1 LTLIFIDRYN
11 LLLSEKGFLVTALTA
26 SSERITGKL
35 GDQPLLFQ
43 STIKLVLLVSFL
55 ELVLYRLVSRLGM
68 HLSKLAVQH
77 EWIIPTFTA
86 LTEIGQWLL
95 NVVAILLFLGL
106 GVAILNRT
114 IGRNMNKFDKVTV
127 PCVALLL
134 LLTVGFLFVQPTMLG
149 SSIYNLVALVTL
161 VCLMT
166 EYLSTHE
173 EWSHRAMGLTYLFGI
188 GGWLYYQIVSTAY
201 SFLGTVAAPPLV
213 YEAHR
218 VGEALMVLASILVF
232 WAYGHGVSVRT
243 RNQRQRRRAI
253 WFWTIAVSIFV
264 FMLFLDYLLDH
275 YNSAVA
281 ANIRSGARGIGWIF
295 QFGMG
300 YTFYLPFAFYMAG
313 LICWSYTVIKL
324 LSMGRLAGYG
334 IGLMFIAGYALLY
347 SNLTLMVILG
357 VMLLTMDR
365 AKRESVESVPASNAS
380 MMGTP
385 DSLVSGHV

>member
-1 LTLIFIDRYN
+1 M
-11 LLLSEKGFLVTALTA
+11 TALTTTG
-26 SSERITGKL
+26 ERLTGKVS
-35 GDQPLLFQ
+35 DQALLFQ
-43 STIKLVLLVSFL
+43 YTIKLVLLVSFC

-68 HLSKLAVQH
+68 HLSKLAAQH

-95 NVVAILLFLGL
+95 NAVAILLFLGL
-106 GVAILNRT
+106 GVALVNRSV
-114 IGRNMNKFDKVTV
+114 GRRMTTFDKITV
-127 PCVALLL
+127 PSTALLL
-134 LLTVGFLFVQPTMLG
+134 LLTVSFLFVPPTMFG
-149 SSIYNLVALVTL
+149 SAIYNVVALVTL
-161 VCLMT
+161 VSLMA
-166 EYLSTHE
+166 EYLSTHGE
-173 EWSHRAMGLTYLFGI
+173 RSHRAMGLTYLFGI
-188 GGWLYYQIVSTAY
+188 GGWLYYQIVSTTY
-201 SFLGTVAAPPLV
+201 SFLGTVAGPPFV

-218 VGEALMVLASILVF
+218 FGEALMVLSSILVF

-253 WFWTIAVSIFV
+253 WFWTTAISIFV
-264 FMLFLDYLLDH
+264 FMLFLDYLLDQ
-275 YNSAVA
+275 YNSALA
-281 ANIRSGARGIGWIF
+281 SNIRNAARGIGWIF

-324 LSMGRLAGYG
+324 LTMGRLAGYG

-365 AKRESVESVPASNAS
+365 AKRETAEPASASNAP

-385 DSLVSGHV
+385 ESLVSGHI

>member
-1 LTLIFIDRYN
+1 M
-11 LLLSEKGFLVTALTA
+11 TALTA
-26 SSERITGKL
+26 VSERVTGKL
-35 GDQPLLFQ
+35 GDQTLLFQ
-43 STIKLVLLVSFL
+43 YTIKLVLLVSFL

-68 HLSKLAVQH
+68 HLSKLAAQH

-106 GVAILNRT
+106 GVAILNRAV
-114 IGRNMNKFDKVTV
+114 GRSMSGFDKVTV

-134 LLTVGFLFVQPTMLG
+134 LLTVSFLFVPPTMLG

-161 VCLMT
+161 ACLMT

-173 EWSHRAMGLTYLFGI
+173 DRAYRAMALTYLFGI

-201 SFLGTVAAPPLV
+201 SFLGTVAAPPMV

-218 VGEALMVLASILVF
+218 VGEALMVLSSILVF
-232 WAYGHGVSVRT
+232 WAYGQGVSVRT

-253 WFWTIAVSIFV
+253 WFWTTGVSVFV
-264 FMLFLDYLLDH
+264 LMLFLDYLLDQ
-275 YNSAVA
+275 YDSALA
-281 ANIRSGARGIGWIF
+281 ANVRSGARGIGWIF

-365 AKRESVESVPASNAS
+365 AKRESAEPAPASNAS

>member
-1 LTLIFIDRYN
+1 
-11 LLLSEKGFLVTALTA
+11 
-26 SSERITGKL
+26 
-35 GDQPLLFQ
+35 
-43 STIKLVLLVSFL
+43 
-55 ELVLYRLVSRLGM
+55 
-68 HLSKLAVQH
+68 
-77 EWIIPTFTA
+77 
-86 LTEIGQWLL
+86 
-95 NVVAILLFLGL
+95 
-106 GVAILNRT
+106 
-114 IGRNMNKFDKVTV
+114 
-127 PCVALLL
+127 
-134 LLTVGFLFVQPTMLG
+134 
-149 SSIYNLVALVTL
+149 
-161 VCLMT
+161 MT

-201 SFLGTVAAPPLV
+201 SFLGTVAAPPMV

-218 VGEALMVLASILVF
+218 AGEALMVLSSMLVF
-232 WAYGHGVSVRT
+232 WAYGKGVSVRS

-253 WFWTIAVSIFV
+253 WFWTTAVSIFV
-264 FMLFLDYLLDH
+264 GLLFLDYLLDS
-275 YNSAVA
+275 YNSPLA

-357 VMLLTMDR
+357 VMLLSMDR
-365 AKRESVESVPASNAS
+365 VKRESAESAPASSAS

>member
-1 LTLIFIDRYN
+1 MDRYN
-11 LLLSEKGFLVTALTA
+11 LLFSEKGFLVTALTA

-35 GDQPLLFQ
+35 GDQTLLFQ

-106 GVAILNRT
+106 GVAILNRA

-201 SFLGTVAAPPLV
+201 SFLGTVAAPPMV

-365 AKRESVESVPASNAS
+365 AKRESVESAPASNAS

>member
-1 LTLIFIDRYN
+1 M
-11 LLLSEKGFLVTALTA
+11 TALIGA
-26 SSERITGKL
+26 SERVTGKL
-35 GDQPLLFQ
+35 GGQPLLFQ
-43 STIKLVLLVSFL
+43 HTIKLVLLVSFL

-77 EWIIPTFTA
+77 EWIVPTFTA

-95 NVVAILLFLGL
+95 NAVAILLFLGL
-106 GVAILNRT
+106 GVAILNRSV
-114 IGRNMNKFDKVTV
+114 GQSMNGFERITV
-127 PCVALLL
+127 PCIALLL
-134 LLTVGFLFVQPTMLG
+134 LLTLGFLFVQPTMLG
-149 SSIYNLVALVTL
+149 SCIYNLVALVTL
-161 VCLMT
+161 TCLMA

-201 SFLGTVAAPPLV
+201 SFIGTVAAPPMV

-218 VGEALMVLASILVF
+218 AGEALMVLSSILVF
-232 WAYGHGVSVRT
+232 WAYGQGVSVRS

-253 WFWTIAVSIFV
+253 WFWTTAVSIFV
-264 FMLFLDYLLDH
+264 VTLFLDYLLDQ
-275 YNSAVA
+275 YNSQLA

-300 YTFYLPFAFYMAG
+300 YTFYLPFAFYMIG
-313 LICWSYTVIKL
+313 LICWSYSVIKL
-324 LSMGRLAGYG
+324 LTMGRLAGYG

-357 VMLLTMDR
+357 VMLLSMDR
-365 AKRESVESVPASNAS
+365 VKRQSVESAPASSAS